1 MVTEDFHVSREQKQR
16 NNEQMTGTCTYTHH
30 LLLLQYI
37 LYVHIKPLHQHRYLV
52 LFLTQSFFDMDTWY
66 FW

>member
-16 NNEQMTGTCTYTHH
+16 NNEQMTGTCMYTHH

-37 LYVHIKPLHQHRYLV
+37 LYVHIKP
-52 LFLTQSFFDMDTWY
+52 
-66 FW
+66 